1 MSVLDHYV
9 SLANM
14 SKRFN
19 IPFDVTKIIL
29 EYEKL
34 NIMKKKDVNYVEEK
48 IFNLKDSVKKQ
59 RDKVMLTIHK
69 EQLPY
74 KTIDINSLKIIIEE
88 LIEKNK
94 LDLMFSHFCCRD
106 TLNNKNP
113 KGVVFICK

>member
-9 SLANM
+9 SLANV

-19 IPFDVTKIIL
+19 IPFDVTRIIL

-34 NIMKKKDVNYVEEK
+34 NIMKKKDINYVEK
-48 IFNLKDSVKKQ
+48 QIVNIKNSVKKT
-59 RDKVMLTIHK
+59 RGKVMLIIHK

-74 KTIDINSLKIIIEE
+74 KTININSLKIIIEK

-94 LDLMFSHFCCRD
+94 LDLMFSHFCCKD
-106 TLNNKNP
+106 SFNNKLP
-113 KGVVFICK
+113 KGIVFI